1 MSAFGIRTPMRT
13 PDPAAT
19 TIANVI
25 TEGYVDGVS
34 LHVGTSGWAYKE
46 WKPAFYPA
54 DVPQDRF
61 LEHYGSVLGACE
73 VNATFYRLQSEST
86 VTRWA
91 SATPASFRFAVK
103 AHRRLTHTRAMAWND
118 DERAFLAQFVESVV
132 PLGERLGPMLLQYPP
147 TRQRDDSGLAAVLD
161 ALPDGLAFAVEF
173 RHDSWVNAGVF
184 ARIADRGGTICISE
198 TAGAV
203 LDDLPP
209 GPFAYVRLRADRYS
223 ADARDGWLD
232 LLRREAAERPVYAF
246 AKHEGIPAGDPFGGI
261 GLAEWLEANT
271 TTP

>member
-1 MSAFGIRTPMRT
+1 MRT
-13 PDPAAT
+13 PEPAAT

-25 TEGYVDGVS
+25 QEGYVDGVS

-46 WKPAFYPA
+46 WRPAFYPA

-61 LEHYGSVLGACE
+61 LEHYGSVLTACE

-86 VTRWA
+86 VGRWA
-91 SATPASFRFAVK
+91 SATPPSFRFAVK

-118 DERAFLAQFVESVV
+118 DERAFLAQFVASVA

-147 TRQRDDSGLAAVLD
+147 ARQRDDAGLAAVLD
-161 ALPDGLAFAVEF
+161 ALPAGLAFAVEF
-173 RHDSWVNAGVF
+173 RHDSWVDTEVF
-184 ARIADRGGTICISE
+184 ACIAARGGTVCISE
-198 TAGAV
+198 TGGAV
-203 LDDLPP
+203 LDRLPP

-223 ADARDGWLD
+223 PDARDAWLG
-232 LLRREAAERPVYAF
+232 LLKREAAYRPVYAF

-261 GLAEWLEANT
+261 GLAEWLVGRIT
-271 TTP
+271 TTA